1 MGNNASMV
9 STGKPKVTGAV
20 HWAPKGATIP
30 TSVSEA
36 LDAAFVDL
44 GYLSEDGVAINQDN
58 TSIKAW
64 GGDDVIVIKEES
76 VDINFLQSK
85 DTNVLKVVFGED
97 NVTEDISTG
106 EVTVKSTSDYSQ
118 AGVFVFDMIMRGNV
132 PKRIVIPNGTI
143 SEVGNVTYKDKEAVI
158 YPVTIQ
164 CNPDSYGACHYEYLG
179 AAEEI
184 SG

>member
-20 HWAPKGATIP
+20 HWAPKGTTIP

-64 GGDDVIVIKEES
+64 GGDDVIVIK
-76 VDINFLQSK
+76 K
-85 DTNVLKVVFGED
+85 TVLKEVRDAYG
-97 NVTEDISTG
+97 NLIDISG
-106 EVTVKSTSDYSQ
+106 SIRANSK
-118 AGVFVFDMIMRGNV
+118 
-132 PKRIVIPNGTI
+132 
-143 SEVGNVTYKDKEAVI
+143 I
-158 YPVTIQ
+158 YIK
-164 CNPDSYGACHYEYLG
+164 
-179 AAEEI
+179 I
-184 SG
+184 